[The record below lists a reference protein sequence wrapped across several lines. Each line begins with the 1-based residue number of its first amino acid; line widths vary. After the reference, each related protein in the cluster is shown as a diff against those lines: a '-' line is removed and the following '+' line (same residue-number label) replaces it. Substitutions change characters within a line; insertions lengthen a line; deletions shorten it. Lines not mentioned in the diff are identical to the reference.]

1 MTAAGFDL
9 VGIGEG
15 MVEFHASGAFA
26 CAETFHRGFAGD
38 VVNSLIHASRLGL
51 RTALVSRIGD
61 DAFAPALVA
70 AWTAEAVDLNHA
82 PVVPGENGLYFIL
95 TDASGER
102 EFLYRRAGSAASQIG
117 PGDIDSALL
126 GAARFVLVSGITQAI
141 SATAEAAVAAA
152 CALEGARANTVYD
165 PNYRPR
171 LWAPRG
177 GVVAAR
183 RAFASIAAQFAW
195 ILPSF
200 PADLPLIGA
209 GALDDRAALSAFAAV
224 SGADVALKLGEH
236 GVLLHVRGRV
246 THVPAVPAPVIVDTT
261 GAGDAWNAAFL
272 HGLASG
278 QAPEQAAAAANL
290 YAVGILGF
298 RGAIPP
304 RRP

>member
-1 MTAAGFDL
+1 MSPGFDL

-15 MVEFHASGAFA
+15 MVEFHAAGAFA
-26 CAETFHRGFAGD
+26 NAQTFHRGFAGD

-61 DAFAPALVA
+61 DAFASALVVE
-70 AWTAEAVDLNHA
+70 WSAEAVDLTHA

-95 TDASGER
+95 TDAKGER

-117 PGDIDSALL
+117 PGDIDPALL
-126 GAARFVLVSGITQAI
+126 GAARFVLVSGITQAV
-141 SATAEAAVAAA
+141 SASAEAAVAAA
-152 CALEGARANTVYD
+152 CALDGARANTVYD

-171 LWAPRG
+171 LWAQRG
-177 GVVAAR
+177 GVEGAQ
-183 RAFASIAAQFAW
+183 RAFAAIAPKVAW

-209 GALDDRAALSAFAAV
+209 EAVGDHAALAAFAAI
-224 SGADVALKLGEH
+224 SGANVALKLGAD
-236 GVLLHVRGRV
+236 GVLLQVGGRL

-272 HGLASG
+272 QGLAR
-278 QAPEQAAAAANL
+278 ALPPDQAAAAANL
-290 YAVGILGF
+290 YAVGILAH

-304 RRP
+304 RRS